1 MIPYYFRAIF
11 LEATRTPSDVHEHMV
26 LMNSLAQECSYIVE
40 FGVRWGTSTKAW
52 LNSEARVL
60 CYDIEIWPEAAELF
74 EKVKELGRN
83 AELIKA
89 SSLELPPISTDLLFI
104 DSLHN
109 HAQLKAELA
118 LHANGVRKYII
129 LHDTTL
135 FADRGEDGGPG
146 LWPAV
151 EEFLAANSSWR
162 ILERRTNNNG
172 LTVLGRIA

>member
-11 LEATRTPSDVHEHMV
+11 LEATRTPSDVNEHMV
-26 LMNSLAQECSYIVE
+26 LMNDLAQECSHIVE

-52 LNSEARVL
+52 LNSKAEVL

-74 EKVKELGRN
+74 EKVRELGRD

-89 SSLELPPISTDLLFI
+89 SSLELPMISTDLLFI

-109 HAQLKAELA
+109 HNQLKAELA
-118 LHANGVRKYII
+118 LHADGVRKYIV

-135 FADRGEDGGPG
+135 FADRGEDGGLG

-151 EEFLAANSSWR
+151 AEFLATKPEWR
-162 ILERRTNNNG
+162 IVERRTNNNG
-172 LTVLGRIA
+172 LTVLGRTA